1 MRNHPDLASTVL
13 AAALLGA
20 AFLLSPWARSPYDG
34 AEPRSAMLAA
44 ADTAERRN
52 ACAATAQEPCGT
64 QEPDG
69 EHIEKTTLSR

>member
-20 AFLLSPWARSPYDG
+20 AFLSSPWARRAYDG

-44 ADTAERRN
+44 ADTAQRSD
-52 ACAATAQEPCGT
+52 ACAATAHEPCGT

>member
-1 MRNHPDLASTVL
+1 MRNPDLASTVL

-20 AFLLSPWARSPYDG
+20 AFLLSPWARSAYDG
-34 AEPRSAMLAA
+34 AQQRSALLAA
-44 ADTAERRN
+44 ADAERRS

-64 QEPDG
+64 REPDG